1 MAQRF
6 FVPNAQM
13 FNDSGIVLNAGKLYF
28 YETGTSTPLDTYS
41 DEDLT
46 SANANPVVA
55 DSAGR
60 FGDIF
65 LKNQKYK
72 VVLKDST
79 DATIWTADPVS
90 NTDKIGKQT
99 IFIPATAMTATASNP
114 AGGASV
120 TETTSGRPDI
130 LSFDYDATTA
140 EFTQFQI
147 AMPKSWD
154 EGTMTAQFYWTHIAA
169 GTAWGV
175 TWDIEGVAVSNDDT
189 IDVAYGTTVSVSD
202 TGGTAEDMYI
212 SAETGAI
219 TLGGSPAE
227 SDMAYFRVGRDP
239 ADGSDTMDVDA
250 NLIGIKLIYTTDSGT
265 DD

>member
-13 FNDSGIVLNAGKLYF
+13 FDDSGIVLNGGLLYF

-41 DEDLT
+41 DKNLS

-65 LKNQKYK
+65 LKNQEYK
-72 VVLKDST
+72 VVLKDSAGT
-79 DATIWTADPVS
+79 TIWTADPVS

-99 IFIPATAMTATASNP
+99 IFIPALGMTTPATNP
-114 AGGASV
+114 AGGPTA
-120 TETTSGRPDI
+120 TETTAGRPDI
-130 LSFDYDATTA
+130 NSFDFDASTA
-140 EFTQFQI
+140 EYAQFCI

-154 EGTMTAQFYWTHIAA
+154 EGTLTAQFFWTHIAA

-175 TWDIEGVAVSNDDT
+175 TWDIEAVAVSNDDT

-202 TGGTAEDMYI
+202 TGGTAEDLYVT
-212 SAETGAI
+212 AETSAI
-219 TLGGSPAE
+219 TVGGTPAE
-227 SDMAYFRVGRDP
+227 GDLVYFRIGRDP

-250 NLIGIKLIYTTDSGT
+250 NLIGVKLIYTVDSGT